1 MKIDSRKGFDWK
13 DHDINQAYL
22 KFLGKYGF
30 VFIDFKGRIR
40 RFPNKN
46 DNMNGNATDLS
57 GTSFPEVKANV
68 VGGVFLS
75 PFITSCSGRK
85 PVSIAKSPRSATFP
99 FTNRERKE
107 VGSW

>member
-1 MKIDSRKGFDWK
+1 MKIDSRKSFDWK

-57 GTSFPEVKANV
+57 GTKASPEAKASV
-68 VGGVFLS
+68 VGGVSCYPLS
-75 PFITSCSGRK
+75 LPALEGSPYPSPKVPGRRH
-85 PVSIAKSPRSATFP
+85 SRSQISKK
-99 FTNRERKE
+99 KE
-107 VGSW
+107 K